1 VTGTERLERNK
12 EDAARSLLRTGVI
25 LGVGLAGTLDE
36 VIFHQVLQWHNF
48 YVHVE
53 ESGRIVS
60 DGLLHLVSS
69 AFLMAGAL
77 RLWRQRHALSAL
89 GSGMPLVAGVLMGV
103 GGFNLYDGTVQHKL
117 LDLHQV
123 REGIA
128 NPLPY
133 DIAWNLTALGVL
145 LAGVWLWRRERVS

>member
-1 VTGTERLERNK
+1 MTGTERLERK
-12 EDAARSLLRTGVI
+12 KWDAARSLLGTGVI
-25 LGVGLAGTLDE
+25 LGVGLAGMLDE

-53 ESGRIVS
+53 ESGRILS
-60 DGLLHLVSS
+60 DGLLHLVST
-69 AFLMAGAL
+69 AFLLAGAL
-77 RLWRQRHALSAL
+77 RLWSKRRALSAL
-89 GSGMPLVAGVLMGV
+89 GSAMPLVAVVLMGV

-117 LDLHQV
+117 LNLHQI

-133 DIAWNLTALGVL
+133 DIAWNLTALIVL
-145 LAGVWLWRRERVS
+145 LAGVWLWRRERVA